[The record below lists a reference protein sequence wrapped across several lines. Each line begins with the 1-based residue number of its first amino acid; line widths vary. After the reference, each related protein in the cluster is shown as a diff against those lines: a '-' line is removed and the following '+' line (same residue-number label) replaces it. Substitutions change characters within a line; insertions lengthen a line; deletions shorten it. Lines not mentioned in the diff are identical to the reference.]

1 VFLDKMSAR
10 DSAENKMVG
19 KTISHYKI
27 LEQLGGG
34 GMGMVYRAEDLRLKR
49 PVALKFLPPE
59 LSWDLEAK
67 ERFVQEARSASAL
80 DHTNIC
86 IIHEIDETE
95 DGQIFMVMS
104 YYEGETLKRKIQGGI
119 LKLQEALDI
128 AIQVARGLAKAHE
141 MGIIHRDIKPANL
154 MITKDGVVKIVDF
167 GLAKL
172 AGATKWTLA
181 GTIMGTAAYMSPE
194 QARGEEVD
202 HRSDIWSFG
211 VVLYEMLTGQ
221 LPFKGEYEQAV
232 IYSVLNENPKP
243 ISSFRADISAD
254 LEKIVQKALEKD
266 RTKRYEDLKELLRN
280 LKPTRPS
287 STAFPGQEK
296 SIAVL
301 PFEDI
306 SPGKDNEYFSNGL
319 TDEIIT
325 DLSQIQELRVI
336 SRNSSMAF
344 KGTRETVQ
352 TIGRQ
357 LNVGYILEGSV
368 RKAGNSLRITAQLID
383 AKKDTHVWAAKYN
396 GTLDD
401 VLDIQEEVSRSIV
414 DALKLRLTP
423 HETQRISQRPIDNVH
438 AHECYLRAKQQIWL
452 QTEKGLQHALQHLQ
466 NGLDIVGENAVLYA
480 GMGYVYWQYVNLGIK
495 QEDYLGQVEEY
506 VKKAFEL
513 DPESSQGHL
522 LLGLIN
528 QAFRGNQE
536 QAVYHFKRALAAS
549 PNDFDALI
557 WLSLGYAVVG
567 KVPAAIPLAK
577 RVLEIDP
584 LNSVSHRLP
593 GLLYFYEGRFDVA
606 RESLSKA
613 YQMDPENPA
622 HFWYALVL
630 AYNKRFE
637 EAYSVIDRNLKVAPD
652 HFYAKLGI
660 LLKKA
665 LKGEK
670 DGTSRLLTPE
680 LKNTAERDVQYSS
693 FLATI
698 FAILEDKQSALDWL
712 ENAVNRGFVN
722 YPFLSQYDPFL
733 QNIREEKRF
742 RNLMQRV
749 KYAWEHF
756 EV

>member
-1 VFLDKMSAR
+1 MLAR
-10 DSAENKMVG
+10 DSVKDKMVG
-19 KTISHYKI
+19 KTISHYKV
-27 LEQLGGG
+27 LERLGGG
-34 GMGMVYRAEDLRLKR
+34 SMGVVYRAEDVKLKR

-59 LSWDLEAK
+59 LSWNLEAK
-67 ERFVQEARSASAL
+67 ERFVQEAQAASSL

-86 IIHEIDETE
+86 TIHEIDQTQ
-95 DGQIFMVMS
+95 DGQMFSVLS
-104 YYEGETLKRKIQGGI
+104 YYEGETLKKKIQGGP
-119 LKLQEALDI
+119 LRLEKALDI
-128 AIQVARGLAKAHE
+128 IIQAARGLAKAHE
-141 MGIIHRDIKPANL
+141 MGIIHRDVKPANL
-154 MITKDGVVKIVDF
+154 MITKDGLVKIVDF

-172 AGATKWTLA
+172 AGETRLTAPGA
-181 GTIMGTAAYMSPE
+181 IMGTVAYMSPE
-194 QARGEEVD
+194 QARGEDVD
-202 HRSDIWSFG
+202 RRSDIWSLG
-211 VVLYEMLTGQ
+211 VVLYEMLAGQ
-221 LPFKGEYEQAV
+221 LPFQGEYEQAV
-232 IYSVLNENPKP
+232 LYSILHEDPKP
-243 ISSFRADISAD
+243 LSHFRSDIPAY
-254 LEKIVQKALEKD
+254 LEEIVQKALEKD
-266 RTKRYEDLKELLRN
+266 QTVRYQGLKEFLQDLRPAQPAQMA
-280 LKPTRPS
+280 LPE
-287 STAFPGQEK
+287 QEK

-306 SPGKDNEYFSNGL
+306 SPGKDNEYFSDGL
-319 TDEIIT
+319 TEEIIT